1 MIIARLGVPLT
12 IRSDNGLCFSSDAIR
27 RFIEEWKINHITSS
41 PHYPES
47 NELAERSVGS
57 IKIIW
62 RKEENKMVYKNTSLG
77 GGKSLAE
84 LLFGRN

>member
-47 NELAERSVGS
+47 NGLVERS
-57 IKIIW
+57 
-62 RKEENKMVYKNTSLG
+62 
-77 GGKSLAE
+77 E
-84 LLFGRN
+84 L